1 MDVQR
6 SRLSLLSGQTTL
18 SVPGG
23 LTMVK
28 TTGVAET
35 DNAAPPS
42 VVADTISMAISSSS
56 SKGLLSSSTL
66 NTSSQFSIAVERIV
80 IVRVGG
86 DMISKS

>member
-1 MDVQR
+1 
-6 SRLSLLSGQTTL
+6 
-18 SVPGG
+18 
-23 LTMVK
+23 MVK

-66 NTSSQFSIAVERIV
+66 NTSSQFSMGSIAVERIV